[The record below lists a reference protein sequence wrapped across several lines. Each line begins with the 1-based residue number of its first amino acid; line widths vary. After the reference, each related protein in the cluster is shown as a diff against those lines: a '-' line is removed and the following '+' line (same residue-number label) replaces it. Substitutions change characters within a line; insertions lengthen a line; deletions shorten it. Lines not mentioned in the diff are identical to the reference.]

1 MFHDIHQGSF
11 SGKCKKSR
19 QLRTVSHQ
27 RKSWC
32 DEKGQE
38 QKRQKGVIC
47 YERMLWFCGLKKR
60 LITRTTNGFFWLLP
74 KEKSQQRNLRELQ
87 KFRFFT
93 FNLFSISLR
102 NSFCSKKTCHEF
114 FIQVYRIL
122 QYWYPLL
129 TLFHSLPKKRLM
141 CYLPSK
147 LTQAWKLSIILIVFL
162 RHFSSLIFRTVC
174 RSFYCSGFK
183 VFWEF
188 VLHWCM

>member
-1 MFHDIHQGSF
+1 MSTTDGQLRNQSFQSRALSDCLLTFTSKSKVVVTILPFFLSHENVSWHTSGVFLSF
-11 SGKCKKSR
+11 SGECKKSR

-74 KEKSQQRNLRELQ
+74 KRKSQQRNLRELQ

-102 NSFCSKKTCHEF
+102 NSFYSKKTCHEF

-122 QYWYPLL
+122 QYWHCFIHYQ
-129 TLFHSLPKKRLM
+129 KRD
-141 CYLPSK
+141 
-147 LTQAWKLSIILIVFL
+147 
-162 RHFSSLIFRTVC
+162 
-174 RSFYCSGFK
+174 
-183 VFWEF
+183 
-188 VLHWCM
+188 

>member
-1 MFHDIHQGSF
+1 M
-11 SGKCKKSR
+11 K
-19 QLRTVSHQ
+19 
-27 RKSWC
+27 
-32 DEKGQE
+32 E
-38 QKRQKGVIC
+38 C
-47 YERMLWFCGLKKR
+47 YDFVVWKKR

-74 KEKSQQRNLRELQ
+74 KRKSQQRNLRELQ

-102 NSFCSKKTCHEF
+102 NSFYSKKTCHEF

-122 QYWYPLL
+122 QYWNPLL

-147 LTQAWKLSIILIVFL
+147 LTQPWKLSIILIVFL